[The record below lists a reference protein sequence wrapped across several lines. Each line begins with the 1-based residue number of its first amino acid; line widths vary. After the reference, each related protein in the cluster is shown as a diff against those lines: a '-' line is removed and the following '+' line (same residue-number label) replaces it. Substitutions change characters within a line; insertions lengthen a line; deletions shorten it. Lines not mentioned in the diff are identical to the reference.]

1 MAGLNITT
9 VQLLDQF
16 RQFALQRLS
25 NEGKELSLDELYD
38 EWRTQNPTNE
48 AIGQDRRAVAASLRD
63 FDRGERGRPVGQ
75 FVAEFK
81 KKNGLE

>member
-1 MAGLNITT
+1 MTGLNITT

-48 AIGQDRRAVAASLRD
+48 EVEQDTRAVAASLRD

-75 FVAEFK
+75 FLAEFK